1 LIVIRQQPAAF
12 SRLDS
17 HLLIACHQFL
27 AGVKTLTG
35 IAVLVFTWLLV
46 NGTISLVYFLI
57 CEQKITVMPLPNV
70 FACIL

>member
-27 AGVKTLTG
+27 AGVKALTG

-46 NGTISLVYFLI
+46 NGTIVF
-57 CEQKITVMPLPNV
+57 PLYIFSDVNKR
-70 FACIL
+70 